1 MTPEESERIARSEAA
16 EGLQIAV
23 YMGLTAF
30 VIFAAIVLIPA
41 LLAAGA
47 ISREDDTDTAPS
59 LEPSLI
65 GCLLYLSIS
74 IGAFGCG
81 VAFAR
86 RTLSNGTLPELAFV
100 IGITLVIAV
109 PSAVLCVLL
118 PKPRMLV
125 WFVGLMLCLAA
136 NGAVGVWG
144 PP

>member
-1 MTPEESERIARSEAA
+1 
-16 EGLQIAV
+16 
-23 YMGLTAF
+23 MGLTAF
-30 VIFAAIVLIPA
+30 VLFAAIVLIPA

-47 ISREDDTDTAPS
+47 TSREEDTHTAPS
-59 LEPSLI
+59 LKHSLI
-65 GCLLYLSIS
+65 GCLLYLPIG

-100 IGITLVIAV
+100 IGTALFIAV

-118 PKPRMLV
+118 PRHRLLV
-125 WFVGLMLCLAA
+125 WFIGVMLCLAA